1 MSSQEHECEPPGPA
15 GRTRIVNYG
24 SGFVSDVAEPVDV
37 HVDTPVGLF
46 AELRSLGRTEDA
58 AVTPNGR
65 RIALAGFSHQV
76 IGLLDIHV
84 DVDVN
89 VNVNGSGSR
98 ASTRTI
104 GIGSITRLCSEL
116 LISPHGVS
124 FVDDEVLL
132 VANRAGA
139 LVALRLPAPGE
150 GGDVAVESWVV
161 ADRSATV
168 PLWQPGSVTV
178 RRAGGGL
185 HEAVVCD
192 NDAHRVVRYVLDANR
207 DLAVVDSEVLIEGLS
222 IPMGWRSAL
231 PGSGWRSATTRSTKC
246 ASTVTTPPCAPVHSR
261 WGRSVE

>member
-84 DVDVN
+84 D